1 MILIAVL
8 FLVFLG
14 IGIAL
19 YFTVFKKNKKQM
31 IKFSGDG
38 RNKVEYDNLFYSC
51 NNMEEFIRQ
60 VKIRGS
66 SKFKVPSVI
75 CKGIDNKNTL
85 YGKQGMKDDHF
96 LFKKDNSKWK
106 GFVLLNEKK
115 LKNLAEFKSYY
126 APNQKLNVEISEA
139 RKKMLNDFDKGVY
152 YGIEISS

>member
-1 MILIAVL
+1 
-8 FLVFLG
+8 
-14 IGIAL
+14 
-19 YFTVFKKNKKQM
+19 M
-31 IKFSGDG
+31 IKISE

-51 NNMEEFIRQ
+51 NNMEEFLRQ
-60 VKIRGS
+60 VRIRGS

-75 CKGIDNKNTL
+75 CKGIDNENTL

-96 LFKKDNSKWK
+96 LFKKDNNKWK

-126 APNQKLNVEISEA
+126 APNQKINVEISEA